1 MFEKL
6 KTTPVGWET
15 DSKERKSYYIYF
27 AGQNMIYTLVSTYLV
42 TYLMF
47 QGVNLAKAG
56 TIMLLVKVWDAV
68 NDAIFGVIFDSVKFK
83 SGKKYLPWLRISTV
97 LIPLSTILLF
107 LIPKSSGETLKLI
120 WFAVAYI
127 CWDTAYTLCD
137 VPIYGVITSMTKNMD
152 ERNGMLSY
160 KSIWGGVG
168 TAIATLIASVLV
180 SEGVGSNYSV
190 VAIIISVGALIT
202 MIPVLYHV
210 KERFNSVDEESFT
223 IKRMFTYLFKN
234 KYLLIYYIGFFFY
247 SAFNVSASF
256 NLFVSYYIF
265 KNELFALVV
274 GAIGVVPQL
283 IFSLLIPKML
293 KKFDKTKLMMLCNI
307 LNCILSVAIWLI
319 GRENIYVYIVL
330 STLRAIPMGI
340 YGVLMFMFTPDCAEY
355 GKYTS
360 GIEAT
365 GITFAIQTFMVK
377 LTAAISG
384 ALGMFL
390 LGLKATGW
398 VSVEVE
404 NFEELSNSGITQSA
418 HALDVLWFI
427 YIMVPALGCLIALII
442 WNFYKLSDKDVQIM
456 ADCNAGKINRNQAER
471 KLNNIRKKHRR
482 HR

>member
-6 KTTPVGWET
+6 KLTPAGWET

-27 AGQNMIYTLVSTYLV
+27 AGQNMIYSLVSTYLV

-47 QGVNLAKAG
+47 QGVDLAKAG
-56 TIMLLVKVWDAV
+56 TIMLLVKVWDAI

-83 SGKKYLPWLRISTV
+83 SGKKYLPWLKISNF
-97 LIPLSTILLF
+97 LIPLSTIILF
-107 LIPKSSGETLKLI
+107 LIPKSSGETLKLA

-152 ERNGMLSY
+152 ERNSMLSY

-168 TAIATLIASVLV
+168 TAVTTLIASVLV
-180 SEGVGSNYSV
+180 SEKIGSNYSV
-190 VAIIISVGALIT
+190 VAIITSIGALST
-202 MIPVLYHV
+202 MLPVVFNV
-210 KERFNSVDEESFT
+210 KERYNSVDEETFT
-223 IKRMFTYLFKN
+223 IRRMFKYLIKN

-247 SAFNVSASF
+247 SAFNVSAAF

-265 KNELFALVV
+265 NNELFALVV
-274 GAIGVVPQL
+274 SAIGVVPQL

-293 KKFDKTKLMMLCNI
+293 KKIDKTKLMMLCNI
-307 LNCILSVAIWLI
+307 ANCVLSVIIWLV
-319 GRENIYVYIVL
+319 GRQNIYVYIVL

-355 GKYTS
+355 GKFTS
-360 GIEAT
+360 GIEAN

-390 LGLKATGW
+390 LGLKYTGW

-404 NFEELSNSGITQSA
+404 NFEELSASGITQSA
-418 HALDVLWFI
+418 HALDVLWFV
-427 YIMVPALGCLIALII
+427 YIMVPAIGCFIGLIV
-442 WNFYKLSDKDVQIM
+442 WNFYKLNDKDVQIM
-456 ADCNAGKINRNQAER
+456 SDCNAGKIEFAEAEELLSR
-471 KLNNIRKKHRR
+471 KY
-482 HR
+482 

>member
-1 MFEKL
+1 MFKKL
-6 KTTPVGWET
+6 KLTPAGWET
-15 DSKERKSYYIYF
+15 DSRERKSYYIYF
-27 AGQNMIYTLVSTYLV
+27 AGQNMIYTLVSQFLV

-56 TIMLLVKVWDAV
+56 TIMLAVKVWDAV

-83 SGKKYLPWLRISTV
+83 SGKKYLPWLKISTV
-97 LIPLSTILLF
+97 LIPLSTLLLF
-107 LIPKSSGETLKLI
+107 FIPKSSGEVLKLA

-152 ERNGMLSY
+152 ERNSMLSY

-168 TAIATLIASVLV
+168 TAVTTLIASVLV
-180 SEGVGSNYSV
+180 SEKVNSNYSV
-190 VAIIISVGALIT
+190 VAVIT
-202 MIPVLYHV
+202 CVLAIATMTPVLFNI
-210 KERFNSVDEESFT
+210 KERFNSQDEESFT
-223 IKRMFTYLFKN
+223 IRKMFRYLFSN

-247 SAFNVSASF
+247 SALNVSAAF

-265 KNELFALVV
+265 NNELFALVV

-293 KKFDKTKLMMLCNI
+293 KKFDKTKLMILCNI
-307 LNCILSVAIWLI
+307 ANCVLSVIIWLV
-319 GRENIYVYIVL
+319 GRQNIYLYIVL
-330 STLRAIPMGI
+330 STLRAVPMGI

-355 GKYTS
+355 GKYKS
-360 GIEAT
+360 GIEAN

-390 LGLKATGW
+390 LGLKYTGW
-398 VSVEVE
+398 ISVEVE
-404 NFEELSNSGITQSA
+404 NFQELSTSGVTQSV
-418 HALDVLWFI
+418 HALDVLWFV
-427 YIMVPALGCLIALII
+427 YVMVPAIGCALGLVV
-442 WNFYKLSDKDVQIM
+442 WKFYKLNDKDVQIM
-456 ADCNAGKINRNQAER
+456 ADCNAGKIER
-471 KLNNIRKKHRR
+471 VEADEMLSRKY
-482 HR
+482 